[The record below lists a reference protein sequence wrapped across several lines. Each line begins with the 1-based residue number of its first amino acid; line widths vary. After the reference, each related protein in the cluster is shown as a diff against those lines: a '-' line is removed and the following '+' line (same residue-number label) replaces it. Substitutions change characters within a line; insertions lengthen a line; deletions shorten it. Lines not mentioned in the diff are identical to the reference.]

1 MSVSGS
7 ANSTR
12 RTPSWWCPTMDR
24 AFRRTSASWSSSASS
39 VRLRRGPCPARGW
52 AWRSSN
58 RWCSNTAGRSASKT
72 PFPEASPRV
81 HRFTSCCRDGR
92 WRSRTTP
99 TTVKMRRM
107 FPARQL
113 RGTLHLQRTLSQS
126 NLRPRRQGNSSYCL
140 SLNRLHKRERPSD
153 MTNHP
158 RYSPP
163 PQQHGYGPV
172 SDQRGATGHS
182 SPGQQQTYQ
191 QGYDWR
197 YGQQP
202 QQGQYRQPYGHFAG
216 SQTGPPLPAPRK
228 RSRAGALTVGAV
240 AVAVVSAGIGGAAAS
255 VVAHHGSL
263 ASVADG
269 ALPGGAT
276 PGMPASNA
284 PMGSVEQVAAK
295 VVPSVVMLET
305 NLGRASEEGSGII
318 LSSDG
323 LILTNNHV
331 VATAANPGKAPAPH
345 GRPGEHQGPEDD
357 PGGPGPDPDQ
367 PAPPPGAKPKTTV
380 TFSDGRTAEFT
391 VVGTDPTTD
400 IAVVRVQGIS
410 GLTPI
415 SLGSSANLRVGQ
427 PVMAVGSPLGLEGTV
442 TTGIV
447 SSLNRPVSTTGE
459 SGNQNTVLDA
469 IQTDAAINPGNS
481 GGALVN
487 MSGQLIGVNSAIA
500 TLGSDSP
507 DAQSGSIGLGFAI
520 PVDQANR
527 IAKELISNGKATHAS
542 LGVQVTSDKGTP
554 GAKVVEVVPNGA
566 AAAAGPPGGVG
577 VTQVGG
583 RTAHSADALVAAV
596 RSKAP
601 GDKVTLTYKDPSGDS
616 KTVQVTLGKAQQ

>member
-1 MSVSGS
+1 
-7 ANSTR
+7 
-12 RTPSWWCPTMDR
+12 
-24 AFRRTSASWSSSASS
+24 
-39 VRLRRGPCPARGW
+39 
-52 AWRSSN
+52 
-58 RWCSNTAGRSASKT
+58 
-72 PFPEASPRV
+72 
-81 HRFTSCCRDGR
+81 
-92 WRSRTTP
+92 
-99 TTVKMRRM
+99 
-107 FPARQL
+107 
-113 RGTLHLQRTLSQS
+113 
-126 NLRPRRQGNSSYCL
+126 
-140 SLNRLHKRERPSD
+140 

-163 PQQHGYGPV
+163 PQQHGYRPV
-172 SDQRGATGHS
+172 SDQRGATGYSAH
-182 SPGQQQTYQ
+182 GQQQTYP
-191 QGYDWR
+191 QGYEWR

-202 QQGQYRQPYGHFAG
+202 TYRQQYGPFGPGQA
-216 SQTGPPLPAPRK
+216 GPPAGGPPPPPLGAPRK
-228 RSRAGALTVGAV
+228 RSRAGALAFGAL

-255 VVAHHGSL
+255 VIEHNGQL
-263 ASVADG
+263 AATADG
-269 ALPGGAT
+269 AFPGGAA
-276 PGMPASNA
+276 PSVPAGNA
-284 PMGSVEQVAAK
+284 PVGSVEQIAAK

-305 NLGRASEEGSGII
+305 DLGRQSEEGSGII

-331 VATAANPGKAPAPH
+331 VATAANPGHAPAPPH
-345 GRPGEHQGPEDD
+345 RDDGGEGGGGGGGGGGGREPENN
-357 PGGPGPDPDQ
+357 PVG
-367 PAPPPGAKPKTTV
+367 APPKTTV

-391 VVGTDPTTD
+391 VVGADPTTD

-415 SLGSSANLRVGQ
+415 SIGSSSNLRVGQ

-459 SGNQNTVLDA
+459 TGNQNTVLDA

-500 TLGSDSP
+500 TLGGDSP

-520 PVDQANR
+520 PVDQAKR
-527 IAKELISNGKATHAS
+527 IADELISTGTAQHAS
-542 LGVQVTSDKGTP
+542 LGVQVTNDKDTP

-566 AAAAGPPGGVG
+566 AAAAGLPGGVV
-577 VTQVGG
+577 VTKVDD
-583 RTAHSADALVAAV
+583 RTVNTADALVAAV

-616 KTVQVTLGKAQQ
+616 RKVQVTLGKAQQ